1 MLADVKLHQ
10 RDPKVGDDGT
20 TEDDSW
26 DLASSVG
33 ATATMVAA
41 QRALANREGLID
53 DPFAEPLVRAVG
65 LDFFIRALDGE
76 IDLEDVDP
84 EFNMRRAAEGMAVR
98 TRWFDKLFTDAAAAG
113 VRQAV
118 ILAAGLDARAY
129 RLPWPDGTTVYEL
142 DQPEVID
149 FKTKT
154 LTGLGAKP
162 KADRRT
168 VAIDLRNDWPKALLD
183 NGFDPTQPTAWI
195 AEGLLIYLPPE
206 AQDLLFDR
214 INELS
219 APGSR
224 VATEHIPDVSMF
236 SDERSQQIS
245 ERLKKYGSRHR
256 DGRPDLPRRTQ
267 PRHRVPDR
275 HTAGTCRRRR
285 CGMRTPPTV
294 LSSPTNETIGF
305 FADLSYVSAVK
316 R

>member
-1 MLADVKLHQ
+1 MARTDN
-10 RDPKVGDDGT
+10 DT
-20 TEDDSW
+20 W

-41 QRALANREGLID
+41 QRALSNREGLID

-65 LDFFIRALDGE
+65 LSFFVRALDGDIE
-76 IDLEDVDP
+76 LEDVDP
-84 EFNMRRAAEGMAVR
+84 EFNMRRAAEGMTVR

-129 RLPWPDGTTVYEL
+129 RLDWPDGTTVFEL
-142 DQPEVID
+142 DQPEVIE

-154 LTGLGAKP
+154 LAGLDAKP

-168 VAIDLRNDWPKALLD
+168 IAIDLRSDWPKALLD
-183 NGFDPTQPTAWI
+183 NGFDATQPTAWI

-219 APGSR
+219 ARGSR
-224 VATEHIPDVSMF
+224 VATEHIADISMF
-236 SDERSQQIS
+236 SDERSERIA
-245 ERLKKYGSRHR
+245 ERLKKYGH
-256 DGRPDLPRRTQ
+256 DIEMKDLIYRGERS
-267 PRHRVPDR
+267 HVVEYL
-275 HTAGTCRRRR
+275 AGHGWDVSSKT
-285 CGMRTPPTV
+285 MREAYAANGFEFPET
-294 LSSPTNETIGF
+294 ETIGF
-305 FADLSYVSAVK
+305 FSNLSYVSAVK
-316 R
+316 H

>member
-1 MLADVKLHQ
+1 MA
-10 RDPKVGDDGT
+10 RTDDDT
-20 TEDDSW
+20 W

-41 QRALANREGLID
+41 QRVLSNREGLID

-65 LDFFIRALDGE
+65 LDFFVRALDGE
-76 IDLEDVDP
+76 IDLGDVDP
-84 EFNMRRAAEGMAVR
+84 RFNMQRAAQGMAVR
-98 TRWFDKLFTDAAAAG
+98 TRWFDTLFTDAAAAG

-129 RLPWPDGTTVYEL
+129 RLPWPDGTVVYEV

-154 LTGLGAKP
+154 LTELGAKP
-162 KADRRT
+162 TADRRT
-168 VAIDLRNDWPKALLD
+168 VAIDLRNDWPKALRD
-183 NGFDPTQPTAWI
+183 NGFDSTQATAWI
-195 AEGLLIYLPPE
+195 AEGLLIYLPSD

-245 ERLKKYGSRHR
+245 ERLKQYGHDIEMGDLIYHDERSDVIEYLTGHGWDVTAQKTPDAYAANGFEFPD
-256 DGRPDLPRRTQ
+256 DG
-267 PRHRVPDR
+267 
-275 HTAGTCRRRR
+275 A
-285 CGMRTPPTV
+285 M
-294 LSSPTNETIGF
+294 GF
-305 FADLSYVSAVK
+305 FSNMSYVSAVK

>member
-1 MLADVKLHQ
+1 MA
-10 RDPKVGDDGT
+10 R
-20 TEDDSW
+20 TEGDSW

-41 QRALANREGLID
+41 QRALSNREGLID

-65 LDFFIRALDGE
+65 LDFFVRALDGE
-76 IDLEDVDP
+76 IELEDVDP
-84 EFNMRRAAEGMAVR
+84 EFNMRRAAEGMTVR
-98 TRWFDKLFTDAAAAG
+98 TRWFDTLFTDAAAAG

-118 ILAAGLDARAY
+118 ILAAGLDARAF

-154 LTGLGAKP
+154 LIDLGAQP

-168 VAIDLRNDWPKALLD
+168 ISIDLRNDWPKALLD
-183 NGFDPTQPTAWI
+183 NGFDASQPTAWI

-224 VATEHIPDVSMF
+224 VATEHIPDVTMF
-236 SDERSQQIS
+236 SDERSQRIRD
-245 ERLKKYGSRHR
+245 RLKKYGH
-256 DGRPDLPRRTQ
+256 DIEMGDLIYHGERSHVIDYLTGHSWDVTSQ
-267 PRHRVPDR
+267 
-275 HTAGTCRRRR
+275 T
-285 CGMRTPPTV
+285 MREAYAANGFEFPE
-294 LSSPTNETIGF
+294 NETIG
-305 FADLSYVSAVK
+305 
-316 R
+316 

>member
-1 MLADVKLHQ
+1 MARTDN
-10 RDPKVGDDGT
+10 DT
-20 TEDDSW
+20 W

-41 QRALANREGLID
+41 QRALANRESLIG

-76 IDLEDVDP
+76 IEFEDVDP
-84 EFNMRRAAEGMAVR
+84 EFNIRKAAQGMAVR
-98 TRWFDKLFTDAAAAG
+98 TRWFDTLFTDAAAAG

-129 RLPWPDGTTVYEL
+129 RLDWPDGTTVYEL

-149 FKTKT
+149 FKTRT
-154 LTGLGAKP
+154 LADLDAKP

-168 VAIDLRNDWPKALLD
+168 IAIDLRNDWPQALLD
-183 NGFDPTQPTAWI
+183 NGFDTTQPTAWI

-224 VATEHIPDVSMF
+224 VATEHIPDVTMF
-236 SDERSQQIS
+236 SDERSEQITQ
-245 ERLKKYGSRHR
+245 RLKKYGH
-256 DGRPDLPRRTQ
+256 DIEMKDLIYHGERSHVTEYLASHGWDVTAQ
-267 PRHRVPDR
+267 P
-275 HTAGTCRRRR
+275 
-285 CGMRTPPTV
+285 MREAYAANGFEFPE
-294 LSSPTNETIGF
+294 SETIGF
-305 FADLSYVSAVK
+305 FSSLSYVSAVK

>member
-1 MLADVKLHQ
+1 MA
-10 RDPKVGDDGT
+10 RTDDDT
-20 TEDDSW
+20 W

-41 QRALANREGLID
+41 QRVLSNREGLID

-65 LDFFIRALDGE
+65 LDFFVRALDGE
-76 IDLEDVDP
+76 IDLGDVDP
-84 EFNMRRAAEGMAVR
+84 RFNMQRAAQGMAVR

-129 RLPWPDGTTVYEL
+129 RLPWPDGTVVYEV

-154 LTGLGAKP
+154 LTDLGAKP
-162 KADRRT
+162 RADRRT
-168 VAIDLRNDWPKALLD
+168 VAIDLRNDWPKALRD
-183 NGFDPTQPTAWI
+183 NGFDSTQPTAWI
-195 AEGLLIYLPPE
+195 AEGLLIYLPSE

-236 SDERSQQIS
+236 VDERAQQIS
-245 ERLKKYGSRHR
+245 ERLKQYGHDIEMGDLIYHGERSDVIDYLTGHGWDVSAQKTPDAYAANGFEFPD
-256 DGRPDLPRRTQ
+256 DG
-267 PRHRVPDR
+267 
-275 HTAGTCRRRR
+275 A
-285 CGMRTPPTV
+285 M
-294 LSSPTNETIGF
+294 GF
-305 FADLSYVSAVK
+305 FANLSYVSAVK

>member
-1 MLADVKLHQ
+1 MARTDN
-10 RDPKVGDDGT
+10 
-20 TEDDSW
+20 DSW

-53 DPFAEPLVRAVG
+53 DAFAEPLVRAVG
-65 LDFFIRALDGE
+65 VDFFIRALDGE
-76 IDLEDVDP
+76 IELEDVDP

-98 TRWFDKLFTDAAAAG
+98 TRWFDNLFADAAAAG

-118 ILAAGLDARAY
+118 ILAAGLDARGY
-129 RLPWPDGTTVYEL
+129 RLDWPHGTTVYEL

-154 LTGLGAKP
+154 LTDLAAKP

-168 VAIDLRNDWPKALLD
+168 IAIDLRNDWPKELLN
-183 NGFDPTQPTAWI
+183 NGFDPSQPTAWI
-195 AEGLLIYLPPE
+195 AEGLLIYLPSE

-236 SDERSQQIS
+236 SDERAQQIT
-245 ERLKKYGSRHR
+245 ERLKKYGH
-256 DGRPDLPRRTQ
+256 DIEMKDLIYHGERS
-267 PRHRVPDR
+267 HVIDYL
-275 HTAGTCRRRR
+275 TAHGWDVSAQT
-285 CGMRTPPTV
+285 MREAYAANGFEFPE
-294 LSSPTNETIGF
+294 NETIGF
-305 FADLSYVSAVK
+305 FSNLSYVSAVK

>member
-1 MLADVKLHQ
+1 MA
-10 RDPKVGDDGT
+10 R
-20 TEDDSW
+20 TEGDSW

-41 QRALANREGLID
+41 QRALSSREGLID

-76 IDLEDVDP
+76 IELEDVDP

-98 TRWFDKLFTDAAAAG
+98 TRWFDKLFADAAAAG
-113 VRQAV
+113 IRQAV

-142 DQPEVID
+142 DQPAVIE

-154 LTGLGAKP
+154 LADLSAKP
-162 KADRRT
+162 KADRRA
-168 VAIDLRNDWPKALLD
+168 VAIDLRYDWPKALLD
-183 NGFDPTQPTAWI
+183 NGFDGTQPTAWI

-219 APGSR
+219 AHGSR
-224 VATEHIPDVSMF
+224 VATEHIPDVTIF
-236 SDERSQQIS
+236 SDERAQRIT
-245 ERLKKYGSRHR
+245 ERLKKYGH
-256 DGRPDLPRRTQ
+256 DIEMKDLIYHGERS
-267 PRHRVPDR
+267 HVIEYL
-275 HTAGTCRRRR
+275 TAHGWDVTSQT
-285 CGMRTPPTV
+285 MREAYTANGFEFPE
-294 LSSPTNETIGF
+294 NETIGF
-305 FADLSYVSAVK
+305 FANLSYVSAMK

>member
-1 MLADVKLHQ
+1 MA
-10 RDPKVGDDGT
+10 RTDDDT
-20 TEDDSW
+20 W

-41 QRALANREGLID
+41 QRVLSNREGLID

-65 LDFFIRALDGE
+65 LDFFVRALDGE
-76 IDLEDVDP
+76 IDLGDVDP
-84 EFNMRRAAEGMAVR
+84 RFSMERAAQGMAVR

-129 RLPWPDGTTVYEL
+129 RLPWPDGTVVYEV

-154 LTGLGAKP
+154 LTDLGAKP
-162 KADRRT
+162 TADRRT
-168 VAIDLRNDWPKALLD
+168 VAIDLRNDWPKALRD
-183 NGFDPTQPTAWI
+183 NGFDSTQPTAWI
-195 AEGLLIYLPPE
+195 AEGLLIYLPAE

-236 SDERSQQIS
+236 SDERSQQIA
-245 ERLKKYGSRHR
+245 ERLKQYGHDIEMGDLIYHDERSDVIEYLTGHGWDVSAQKTPDAYAANGFEFPD
-256 DGRPDLPRRTQ
+256 DG
-267 PRHRVPDR
+267 
-275 HTAGTCRRRR
+275 A
-285 CGMRTPPTV
+285 M
-294 LSSPTNETIGF
+294 GF
-305 FADLSYVSAVK
+305 FANMSYVSAVK

>member
-1 MLADVKLHQ
+1 MARTDN
-10 RDPKVGDDGT
+10 
-20 TEDDSW
+20 DSW

-65 LDFFIRALDGE
+65 LDFVVRALDGE
-76 IDLEDVDP
+76 IELEDVDP

-98 TRWFDKLFTDAAAAG
+98 TRWFDSLFADAGAAG

-118 ILAAGLDARAY
+118 ILAAGLDARGY
-129 RLPWPDGTTVYEL
+129 RLDWPHGTTVYEL

-154 LTGLGAKP
+154 LTGLAATP
-162 KADRRT
+162 RADRRT
-168 VAIDLRNDWPKALLD
+168 IAIDLRNDWPKALLD

-214 INELS
+214 INENS

-224 VATEHIPDVSMF
+224 VATEHIPDISMF
-236 SDERSQQIS
+236 SDERSQQIAD
-245 ERLKKYGSRHR
+245 RLKKYGH
-256 DGRPDLPRRTQ
+256 DIEMKDLIYHGERSHVIEYLTAHEDDAGGVRRQ
-267 PRHRVPDR
+267 R
-275 HTAGTCRRRR
+275 
-285 CGMRTPPTV
+285 
-294 LSSPTNETIGF
+294 F
-305 FADLSYVSAVK
+305 
-316 R
+316 